1 MTAITTARCSPVQM
15 RQALELVDMMR
26 KAGMEFVPV
35 PVLNPADRERL
46 MIIMA
51 DRLTKIEAAIEG
63 VKA

>member
-1 MTAITTARCSPVQM
+1 
-15 RQALELVDMMR
+15 MMR

-46 MIIMA
+46 MAIMA